1 MLVIQSKKK
10 KKKKKKTD
18 YDAKLLDTESKYFT
32 TADYSKFTSHALMQ
46 K

>member
-10 KKKKKKTD
+10 KKKND
-18 YDAKLLDTESKYFT
+18 YDAESKYFT
-32 TADYSKFTSHALMQ
+32 TADHSKFTSYALMQ